1 MIAGRCQS
9 RRRQRLR
16 RFLVP
21 VHHGRNRHVTATVM
35 FQCHLRRAAV
45 AQPEKFHTRGGLA
58 SIHVFRC
65 IRQARRYA
73 GFDAKQSSLMEI
85 SKRSRA
91 QRISALRQHENLFA
105 AGTSNI
111 GTWLVERRCVPTVR
125 CSHSTAGWRKT
136 RRAKIGAARL
146 ILQMLRAGEHLG

>member
-1 MIAGRCQS
+1 
-9 RRRQRLR
+9 
-16 RFLVP
+16 
-21 VHHGRNRHVTATVM
+21 M
-35 FQCHLRRAAV
+35 FQRHLRRAAV
-45 AQPEKFHTRGGLA
+45 AQPEKFHTCGGLA
-58 SIHVFRC
+58 CIHVSGC

-111 GTWLVERRCVPTVR
+111 GTWLVDDVAFQLLDV
-125 CSHSTAGWRKT
+125 
-136 RRAKIGAARL
+136 L
-146 ILQMLRAGEHLG
+146 ILQRVGAKLDARKLARRD